1 VCRQESRET
10 LPLQLPLYSLALSLS
25 HSIILRHMISHQT
38 SPLFVYILAVSI
50 YITFIVKLVG
60 ERWFF

>member
-1 VCRQESRET
+1 
-10 LPLQLPLYSLALSLS
+10 
-25 HSIILRHMISHQT
+25 MISHQT

-50 YITFIVKLVG
+50 YIIFIVKLVG